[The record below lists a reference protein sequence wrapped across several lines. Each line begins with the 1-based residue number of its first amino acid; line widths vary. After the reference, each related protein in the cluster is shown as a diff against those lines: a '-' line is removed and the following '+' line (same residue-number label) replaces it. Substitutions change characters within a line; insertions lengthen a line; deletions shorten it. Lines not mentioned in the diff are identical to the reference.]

1 MRQIENDI
9 TDSFNVATPEEN
21 NIRDMAE
28 ITLKALNK
36 DMKVVFDIDKPDGQY
51 RKTVSCEKMLES
63 VGDFEFTKL
72 EDGVKKVYNEVIKEY
87 GK

>member
-1 MRQIENDI
+1 
-9 TDSFNVATPEEN
+9 
-21 NIRDMAE
+21 MAE
-28 ITLKALNK
+28 STLKALNK
-36 DMKVVFDIDKPDGQY
+36 DMKVVFDTDKPDGQY

-72 EDGVKKVYNEVIKEY
+72 KDGVKKVYNEVIKKY